1 MKARIAPD
9 DAAGRVVV
17 ETVSDFES
25 RDSVALPPLTDVVDP
40 DALEE
45 LCTYQADG
53 TPEFEYVL
61 CFAYS
66 DSRVRIDAASDV
78 TVTVTERKSSGE

>member
-1 MKARIAPD
+1 MKTRIAPD
-9 DAAGRVVV
+9 DPAGRVVV

-25 RDSVALPPLTDVVDP
+25 RDAVALPPLADAIDP

-45 LCTYQADG
+45 LCTYQSDG

-66 DSRVRIDAASDV
+66 DSRVRVDAAADV
-78 TVTVTERKSSGE
+78 TITVTEQASSDE